1 MKNETGKTWTVV
13 ITSDRN
19 PDEFP
24 SEPMTLRDAMKRAQE
39 CWARAE
45 KDQHVQVV
53 SFDDSDDVC
62 HNLDVAWTD
71 GKRE

>member
-1 MKNETGKTWTVV
+1 MEAHIMKNETGKTWTVV

-39 CWARAE
+39 CVFPRYI
-45 KDQHVQVV
+45 HLFP
-53 SFDDSDDVC
+53 SIIYSR
-62 HNLDVAWTD
+62 N
-71 GKRE
+71 